1 MNDLSSGLD
10 YAVSP
15 CARPGSRA
23 RNNGLH
29 IRQLAAV
36 PRAVLTIL
44 LVSFI
49 GTPAA
54 VLAADIKNYT
64 RSELDGWLAKY
75 SDAKPE
81 RQSRR
86 GTRPQGFGANPA
98 LGTAGVD

>member
-23 RNNGLH
+23 RKQRSGIRRPLCQGLC
-29 IRQLAAV
+29 
-36 PRAVLTIL
+36 LTIL

-54 VLAADIKNYT
+54 VLATNIKNYT
-64 RSELDGWLAKY
+64 RSELDGWLADPWTPNRNIKTGEVLGLK
-75 SDAKPE
+75 DLA
-81 RQSRR
+81 RI
-86 GTRPQGFGANPA
+86 RPLVPP
-98 LGTAGVD
+98 GVD